1 MKLTLRPLFF
11 SVLCAVWLVG
21 CGPSGEKKDNSSDFD
36 KAEQSLK
43 EEIKKVVYNIPSPS
57 EIPYLLQATGAD
69 FNQKLINDKSKVDQ
83 YASRIDKAALNLG
96 VYAADIGYLS
106 SYEKTQEAISYIES
120 AKKLADGLN
129 VVGTFDAD
137 LLKQFESNVSNKD
150 SLASLLNRAVQKTD
164 NYLQDDNRNK
174 LAALVL
180 TGSFIEGLYI
190 ATELVQSYPKDIL
203 PTDARNTILTPII
216 KVITDQRKSVDELV
230 NMLGNVGDDAEVA
243 ALKTQMEKLQASYA
257 ALTID
262 DQIKNNKGSLVL
274 SDKNLV
280 EITNIVEQ
288 IRASIIQ

>member
-1 MKLTLRPLFF
+1 MKLTLRLLFF
-11 SVLCAVWLVG
+11 SVLCSVWLVG
-21 CGPSGEKKDNSSDFD
+21 CGPSGENKDNSSDFD
-36 KAEQSLK
+36 KAEESLK

-83 YASRIDKAALNLG
+83 YASRTDKAALNLG

-137 LLKQFESNVSNKD
+137 LLKQFESNLSNKD

-190 ATELVQSYPKDIL
+190 STELVQSYPKDIL
-203 PTDARNTILTPII
+203 PNDARNTILTPII

-243 ALKTQMEKLQASYA
+243 ALKTEMEKLQASYA
-257 ALTID
+257 ALNID

-280 EITNIVEQ
+280 ELTNLVEQ

>member
-1 MKLTLRPLFF
+1 MKLTLRLLFF
-11 SVLCAVWLVG
+11 SVLCTVWLAG
-21 CGPSGEKKDNSSDFD
+21 CGPSGEKKDNSGDFD
-36 KAEQSLK
+36 KAEESLK

-190 ATELVQSYPKDIL
+190 STELVQSYPKDIL
-203 PTDARNTILTPII
+203 PNDARNTILTPII

-243 ALKTQMEKLQASYA
+243 ALKTDMEKLQASYA
-257 ALTID
+257 ALNID

-280 EITNIVEQ
+280 EITNLVEQ